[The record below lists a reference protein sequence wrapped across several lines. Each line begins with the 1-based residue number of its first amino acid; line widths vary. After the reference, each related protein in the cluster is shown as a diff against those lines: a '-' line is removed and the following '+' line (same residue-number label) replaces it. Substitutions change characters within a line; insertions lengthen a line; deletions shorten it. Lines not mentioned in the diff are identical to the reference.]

1 MSALRPAVDAP
12 PEVKRIVAIQPAT
25 KLGDVEGNLA
35 RIEDLVNNACREHN
49 PDMVFLPES
58 MTTPN
63 LYHRAMRDV
72 ARPVDGT
79 PYQMLTRLA
88 RTHGCMVGGGYIA
101 KRGRDTK
108 GTYCLAE
115 PDGTAHFHD
124 KDQPSFWENNYYSA
138 GSDDGL
144 VHTSAGPIGLANGFE
159 WGRTRTNRRLEGKIR
174 LLGGGMF
181 FASYPTWKLTAPYL
195 RKRDQE
201 LLLQYARETPGR
213 MARMLGV
220 ATVHPSHVGDYTMA
234 TMLVPGLK
242 WSAQM
247 VGETRICDRDGT
259 TLGRLAYEDGEG
271 YIAADVTLA
280 APEPLDPVPNTFW
293 NSSFPNSVHMVWYL
307 GNVHGAAK
315 YRLMKR
321 LRLHQWQQWPDTD
334 LPNRVEPDLDL
345 TAEPAP
351 STVVDS

>member
-1 MSALRPAVDAP
+1 VTAQRPVVDAP
-12 PEVKRIVAIQPAT
+12 PDIKRIVAIQPAT
-25 KLGDVEGNLA
+25 KLGDVEGNLT
-35 RIEDLVNNACREHN
+35 RIEDLVNNACREHS

-63 LYHRAMRDV
+63 LYHRAMRHV
-72 ARPVDGT
+72 ARPIDGT
-79 PYQMLTRLA
+79 PYQLLTRLA

-101 KRGRDTK
+101 KRGHDTK

-138 GSDDGL
+138 GTDDGL

-174 LLGGGMF
+174 LLAGGMF

-220 ATVHPSHVGDYTMA
+220 GTVHPSHVGDYTMA

-247 VGETRICDRDGT
+247 HHPWPLGLRRRRGLHRGRRHPGRPRTARPRPQHLLELLLPQLRPHGLVPRQHPWRGQVPPDEAAPTPRMAAVARHRPSQPGRALARVGF
-259 TLGRLAYEDGEG
+259 
-271 YIAADVTLA
+271 LA
-280 APEPLDPVPNTFW
+280 A
-293 NSSFPNSVHMVWYL
+293 
-307 GNVHGAAK
+307 A
-315 YRLMKR
+315 
-321 LRLHQWQQWPDTD
+321 
-334 LPNRVEPDLDL
+334 
-345 TAEPAP
+345 
-351 STVVDS
+351 